1 MPDTNKWFSMGV
13 PWYRPSS
20 GGSHHA
26 TGTSPKERA
35 LSQEEKLIADIM
47 GAQIRLEHLF
57 ADDRSDPLFSSHLT
71 MSQLKI
77 MLLLSRRGTLAGGEL
92 ARMLGVGAATLSG
105 MIDRLVV
112 QDLVT
117 RTEDLNDRRVRRI
130 GLTKAGT
137 ELIEGIITAG
147 VAKQRELLSRL
158 SAEEL
163 TIVAQA
169 MELLVREAGCQAA
182 AAAEA
187 SLSDPA
193 AITPASG
200 EAQRDQSD

>member
-1 MPDTNKWFSMGV
+1 LHDTNKWFFTGSAGTV
-13 PWYRPSS
+13 PE
-20 GGSHHA
+20 
-26 TGTSPKERA
+26 TGTSQKEQA
-35 LSQEEKLIADIM
+35 LGQKEKLIADIM
-47 GAQIRLEHLF
+47 GSSIQLEHLF

-77 MLLLSRRGTLAGGEL
+77 MLLLSRHGTVAGGEL
-92 ARMLGVGAATLSG
+92 ARMIGVGAAALSG

-117 RTEDLNDRRVRRI
+117 RTEDVNDRRVRRI

-137 ELIEGIITAG
+137 EVIEGIITAG

-163 TIVAQA
+163 AIVAQA

-182 AAAEA
+182 EEAAA
-187 SLSDPA
+187 SLSDHA
-193 AITPASG
+193 AADPETR
-200 EAQRDQSD
+200 EN